1 MNEKLLNKAKLI
13 TAALGVHSRAHA
25 MAKTEAV
32 GYALAFEETLP
43 SSEMRAHMT
52 ELQMVESKEVASY
65 IGENT
70 MLHAQ
75 DIFSHAHRFYEMRNA
90 AAFNGLL
97 YAAKLKRN
105 SCAFE
110 CEETSSIVSTI
121 VHRLTEGNT
130 SSGDTIRA

>member
-1 MNEKLLNKAKLI
+1 MNEKLLQKAKLI
-13 TAALGVHSRAHA
+13 TSALGLHSRAPA
-25 MAKTEAV
+25 RAKTEAV
-32 GYALAFEETLP
+32 GYVLAFEETLP

-75 DIFSHAHRFYEMRNA
+75 GIFTDAHRFYEMRNA

-105 SCAFE
+105 LCAFE
-110 CEETSSIVSTI
+110 CDETSSIVSSI
-121 VHRLTEGNT
+121 VHRLTEGET
-130 SSGDTIRA
+130 SSGNLIRG